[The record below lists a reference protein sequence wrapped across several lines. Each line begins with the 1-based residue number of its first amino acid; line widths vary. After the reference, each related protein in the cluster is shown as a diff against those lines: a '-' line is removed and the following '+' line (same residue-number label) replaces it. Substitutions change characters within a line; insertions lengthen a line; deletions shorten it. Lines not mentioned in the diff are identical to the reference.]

1 MTKEQLMNNLYD
13 IITNNIEELRNEDG
27 ANMCLSD
34 DNKIYIELNDNG
46 KMFVLSIEEVK

>member
-13 IITNNIEELRNEDG
+13 IITNNVEDFEYEDG
-27 ANMCLSD
+27 ANMYL
-34 DNKIYIELNDNG
+34 DNSNNIYIELNDNE